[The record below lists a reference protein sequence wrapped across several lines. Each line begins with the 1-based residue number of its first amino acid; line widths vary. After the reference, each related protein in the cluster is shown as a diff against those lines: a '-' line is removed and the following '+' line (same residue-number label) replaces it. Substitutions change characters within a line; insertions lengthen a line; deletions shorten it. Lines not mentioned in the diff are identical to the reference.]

1 MKSLQYL
8 LILQLGTI
16 EYMMVTV
23 ISHLIRCDNMS
34 QNETAEQ
41 QNMAT
46 QWPDLLG
53 QLFDR
58 MTGKEAIITYS
69 FRGLEVEIPR
79 AAGPRG
85 QSLGSAKWV
94 LNGDLVIKAQS
105 HSQGSGGI
113 ER

>member
-1 MKSLQYL
+1 
-8 LILQLGTI
+8 
-16 EYMMVTV
+16 
-23 ISHLIRCDNMS
+23 MS
-34 QNETAEQ
+34 ESKVSEQ
-41 QNMAT
+41 QKTAT

-58 MTGKEAIITYS
+58 LTGKEAVITYS

-79 AAGPRG
+79 AAGPGG

-94 LNGDLVIKAQS
+94 FNGDLVIRAQS
-105 HSQGSGGI
+105 YSQAHET